1 MHQAYYKHDDIKTNQ
16 NGMQSTADGITY
28 IKDINISNSLRFVTF
43 LWEKMAMMSLLENDY
58 IKVN

>member
-28 IKDINISNSLRFVTF
+28 IKDINISNFLRFVTF